1 MSKRIYGSKP
11 NKVEALP
18 NGKFRCLYN
27 IVEKEETY
35 PVIDPETHE
44 PTGKTETRKIW
55 ECDWVDVDSQPTSK
69 NLVPALIRQKYSLDD
84 ELERH
89 RLRDEEPEA
98 FAEYDAFVKQCQAI
112 AKEILTNE

>member
-35 PVIDPETHE
+35 PVIDTETHE
-44 PTGKTETRKIW
+44 PTGETETRKIW
-55 ECDWVDVDSQPTSK
+55 ECDWLDVEGQPTK
-69 NLVPALIRQKYSLDD
+69 DNLVPALIRKRYSLNG
-84 ELERH
+84 ELERN

-98 FAEYDAFVKQCQAI
+98 FAEYNAYVKQCQSI
-112 AKEILTNE
+112 AAEILAD